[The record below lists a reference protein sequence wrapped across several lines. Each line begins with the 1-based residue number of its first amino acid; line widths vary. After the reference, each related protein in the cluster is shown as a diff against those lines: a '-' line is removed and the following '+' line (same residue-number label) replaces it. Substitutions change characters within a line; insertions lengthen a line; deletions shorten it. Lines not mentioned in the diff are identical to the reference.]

1 MGHLG
6 AERVL
11 HLACERF
18 YWPRMQRDVE
28 HYVRNICP
36 CIKQKPPRLK
46 SEPHFNPL
54 LPLLRLSRFPSISCH
69 LEKSSGGYEYIL
81 VIIDHF
87 TRYAQAYPTQ
97 NKSAKTVA
105 EKLYNYY
112 IFRFGFPAKI
122 HHDQD
127 GEFENKLL
135 KKLEDLCS
143 MGHCHTIPYHP
154 RGNGQVECF
163 KTTLLDMLRM
173 HPETEKL
180 HWREHVNKV
189 VHTYNCTCHDTTGF
203 SPFYLLFGKHPCLP
217 IYLIFQTHST

>member
-1 MGHLG
+1 M
-6 AERVL
+6 
-11 HLACERF
+11 
-18 YWPRMQRDVE
+18 
-28 HYVRNICP
+28 
-36 CIKQKPPRLK
+36 
-46 SEPHFNPL
+46 
-54 LPLLRLSRFPSISCH
+54 
-69 LEKSSGGYEYIL
+69 
-81 VIIDHF
+81 IIDHF

-127 GEFENKLL
+127 GKFENKLL
-135 KKLEDLCS
+135 EKLEDLCG

-173 HPETEKL
+173 HPETEKS

-217 IYLIFQTHST
+217 IYLIFQTPNPQYVKQWQNAMEEAYLVAQNEINEKGNKTKLEPGDRVVAQVN